1 MCDPCRPADMPKNVV
16 NGPLR
21 NYHKYL
27 STENMIDIFFTIKN
41 ENMIKNKVNTK
52 TNVSLNNPNFD
63 NVIETIESAK
73 IAPDTYTMITV

>member
-1 MCDPCRPADMPKNVV
+1 MPKNVV